1 MEEINPNKNNN
12 DLNIFKEEILSQIK
26 ELEKKLTTQI
36 FNKESKLNQDYQEF
50 TSKINSLIVNNKEMV
65 SNLVSQKL
73 KLEKISE
80 LESFK
85 NKVDDM
91 LITHEVRIK
100 NSIEDIE
107 RMKTKYDKIIT
118 DNLYVSGFIGNS
130 CQFRNV
136 SEYLAYNISEVSK
149 LKLEREQYK
158 KDMKEVK
165 NKLDGTM
172 KNMITLSDNSVKLCN
187 KYTDNKQEEFRK
199 LFETTQTELN
209 HKSME
214 MKAMIVQF
222 HNESD
227 LKINNLIKEFNKL
240 LDMKDDFN
248 NLIEEK
254 YISFIK
260 KYEEINEKI
269 KQTNKNMDINN
280 KKLDDADEQI
290 KNLDKSIKDLSFQV
304 RNYYCANNKL
314 AVLLEQLGVNPSQ
327 SEIAKLLLGMPNNPI
342 NTEEKKVNRALLS
355 MSVSP
360 QPKRRIPRKNSNLD
374 FFHLKL
380 DDSIQINNNNN
391 INNNNINK
399 NKPKKMLTKSFIN
412 YSSEKKAL
420 FNKIELKKINS
431 VSDHNSE
438 SDSSTINNLDNSINK
453 NENKDNKDNKINE
466 KTNQTLKPIL
476 KQNLK
481 QNIKETNIKF
491 DIKEKTKENA
501 KENEKINI
509 KEKKE
514 NLKVNF
520 KDNIQSNIKPN
531 INENKK
537 DNNQNDIKPNINEN
551 KKDNNQNGI
560 KPNINE
566 NKKDNNIKV
575 KTNNSK
581 QIHTSIK
588 ITEINTLQNNNNDS
602 LPLLALAKNAKS
614 LGEIKNINLNIPNI
628 DKNNKEINN
637 RKNLVMIIDNDNDN
651 KINQNY
657 QKNIMKK
664 KDLKLEQDKQTCK
677 VVSLN
682 LPANTTKNPTINNV
696 KKKKG
701 INEIKGNYDV
711 VNSLINEY
719 RANLFSKAHSPETL
733 TIANEILDIPKKVS
747 QAFGRTT
754 YNFYFKKD
762 AIDCAN
768 ANKNINNFGYNGPK
782 RGYRFKNNKRIDTG
796 DFKTYKKNQI

>member
-26 ELEKKLTTQI
+26 ELEKKITTQI

-130 CQFRNV
+130 CQFRNI

-172 KNMITLSDNSVKLCN
+172 KNMISLNDNSVKLCN

-199 LFETTQTELN
+199 LLETTQTELN

-227 LKINNLIKEFNKL
+227 IKINNLKKEFNKL

-254 YISFIK
+254 YISFVK
-260 KYEEINEKI
+260 KYEELNEKVN
-269 KQTNKNMDINN
+269 QTNENMDNTN
-280 KKLDDADEQI
+280 KKLDDANEQI
-290 KNLDKSIKDLSFQV
+290 INLDKSIKELSFQV
-304 RNYYCANNKL
+304 RNYYCVNNKI
-314 AVLLEQLGVNPSQ
+314 AGLLEQLGANPSN
-327 SEIAKLLLGMPNNPI
+327 SEIAKLLLGIPGNSI
-342 NTEEKKVNRALLS
+342 NAEEKKTNKALLS

-360 QPKRRIPRKNSNLD
+360 QPKRKMPKKNSNLD
-374 FFHLKL
+374 FVQLKL
-380 DDSIQINNNNN
+380 DDSVQINNNNLNNINNNNN
-391 INNNNINK
+391 INSYYTNY
-399 NKPKKMLTKSFIN
+399 KPKKMITKSVIN
-412 YSSEKKAL
+412 FSSDKKAI
-420 FNKIELKKINS
+420 FNKIGLKKINLIN
-431 VSDHNSE
+431 DQNSE
-438 SDSSTINNLDNSINK
+438 SESSTINNLDDTANK
-453 NENKDNKDNKINE
+453 NDIKDNKNNE
-466 KTNQTLKPIL
+466 KTKQAVKPIL

-481 QNIKETNIKF
+481 QNIKDTNIKQSV
-491 DIKEKTKENA
+491 KEKENEKENS

-509 KEKKE
+509 KKE
-514 NLKVNF
+514 NVKVNF
-520 KDNIQSNIKPN
+520 KDNIQ
-531 INENKK
+531 
-537 DNNQNDIKPNINEN
+537 NDIKPNISEN
-551 KKDNNQNGI
+551 QKDNIQNDI
-560 KPNINE
+560 KPDINE
-566 NKKDNNIKV
+566 NIKDNNIKE
-575 KTNNSK
+575 KPNTSR
-581 QIHTSIK
+581 QIVTSLK
-588 ITEINTLQNNNNDS
+588 KSEINSIRNNNTNKDY
-602 LPLLALAKNAKS
+602 LPSLALGKKS
-614 LGEIKNINLNIPNI
+614 ESLDEIKRINLSAANI
-628 DKNNKEINN
+628 DKINNK
-637 RKNLVMIIDNDNDN
+637 KNLMMIIDNDN
-651 KINQNY
+651 KIKQNY
-657 QKNIMKK
+657 QKNIMRKI
-664 KDLKLEQDKQTCK
+664 DLELEQDKQACK

-682 LPANTTKNPTINNV
+682 LPADTLTKPSINIT

-701 INEIKGNYDV
+701 INENKGKYDV

-719 RANLFSKAHSPETL
+719 RAKLFSKAHSPEAMTNI
-733 TIANEILDIPKKVS
+733 TNELLDIPKKVS

-754 YNFYFKKD
+754 YTFYFKKD

-782 RGYRFKNNKRIDTG
+782 RGYKFKNNKRIDTG
-796 DFKTYKKNQI
+796 DFKTFKKNQI